1 MACAPGIPA
10 KGRRDVRGNAVSQTA
25 LHVVAA
31 GPCPLFCPV
40 PFTCLSPC
48 PRTVVSGRGS
58 DAPCGEGSQ
67 KGDGEYRRE
76 QKAGPR
82 KTSKPRLPKLKR

>member
-1 MACAPGIPA
+1 MKSAAWRMPWQKSGNDDDGGENPRLFPA
-10 KGRRDVRGNAVSQTA
+10 G
-25 LHVVAA
+25 
-31 GPCPLFCPV
+31 
-40 PFTCLSPC
+40 